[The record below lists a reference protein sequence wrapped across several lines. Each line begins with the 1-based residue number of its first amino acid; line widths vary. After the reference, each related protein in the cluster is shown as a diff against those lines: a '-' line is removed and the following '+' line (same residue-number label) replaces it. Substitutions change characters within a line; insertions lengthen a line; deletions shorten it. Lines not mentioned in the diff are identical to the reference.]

1 MAYGLKASSCDPLIL
16 LLVSLHTCICF
27 RTLHL
32 TWGFDMTKFCTVLIW
47 SMFQNGTLFRMAHN
61 TNLKDV
67 SGWHMF
73 QNGTQCQSET
83 CFRMAHV
90 SERHTVPIWN
100 MFQDGT
106 CFRTARNT
114 RTFPPGKASGCAWCI
129 AAHNWPMLLQ
139 YVERLAFHIWKS
151 NLMKKSITS
160 RYKISERAC

>member
-1 MAYGLKASSCDPLIL
+1 MSIQLWPLNLTFVLLAHIYMLQDLAFNMGLRYDK
-16 LLVSLHTCICF
+16 V
-27 RTLHL
+27 
-32 TWGFDMTKFCTVLIW
+32 CTVPIW
-47 SMFQNGTLFRMAHN
+47 NMFQNGTLFRMAHN

-67 SGWHMF
+67 SGRHMF

-114 RTFPPGKASGCAWCI
+114 CTFPPGKASGCAWCI